1 MGKLRG
7 LQCSSLRKK
16 SESKRQQIG
25 LEKKTPSQKEGMWA
39 GPSYPVSRML
49 LMVDNKTRRKSGSV
63 DGSMQQGES
72 EFHLRAAQS
81 AGDHFG
87 RALFT
92 QALKSCFFFQHAPIW
107 CELRVQLSL
116 AEGRLCREQKL
127 SPVDYNQLYSSPML
141 LNYLSKICVLNKRA
155 LCAEWDM
162 LPPPICIFVPLAY
175 PTDQPAKIDP
185 FLSTFSLYDKNFD
198 ASDKKCIV
206 ALLSL
211 R

>member
-1 MGKLRG
+1 MQSRIHNGQAVRFVVQLAEKKERIET
-7 LQCSSLRKK
+7 STEWIRKK
-16 SESKRQQIG
+16 M
-25 LEKKTPSQKEGMWA
+25 PSQKEGMWA

-107 CELRVQLSL
+107 CELRV
-116 AEGRLCREQKL
+116 
-127 SPVDYNQLYSSPML
+127 
-141 LNYLSKICVLNKRA
+141 
-155 LCAEWDM
+155 
-162 LPPPICIFVPLAY
+162 
-175 PTDQPAKIDP
+175 
-185 FLSTFSLYDKNFD
+185 
-198 ASDKKCIV
+198 
-206 ALLSL
+206 
-211 R
+211 